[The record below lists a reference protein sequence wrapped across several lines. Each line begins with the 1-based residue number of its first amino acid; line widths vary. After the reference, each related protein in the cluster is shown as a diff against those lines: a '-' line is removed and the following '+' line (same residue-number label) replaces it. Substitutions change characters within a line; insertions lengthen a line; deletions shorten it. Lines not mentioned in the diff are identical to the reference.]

1 MKFSNSADKIIVSP
15 VEYNMLTKLKYVS
28 QVSTYKDHIKAS
40 DSSPKRLSMASLW
53 QGDIR
58 LGIGLLYLLVIY
70 NKVFQCDNYIQQNI
84 IVT

>member
-15 VEYNMLTKLKYVS
+15 VEYMFTKLKYVS

-58 LGIGLLYLLVIY
+58 LGVGDWRIIPTCNL
-70 NKVFQCDNYIQQNI
+70 QQGFS
-84 IVT
+84 V

>member
-58 LGIGLLYLLVIY
+58 LGVGDWIIIPTGNL
-70 NKVFQCDNYIQQNI
+70 QQGFS
-84 IVT
+84 V

>member
-15 VEYNMLTKLKYVS
+15 VEYMFTKLKYVS
-28 QVSTYKDHIKAS
+28 QASKYKENIKAL
-40 DSSPKRLSMASLW
+40 DSSPQRLSMASLW